1 MIKGIVYNNQAQANT
16 LKLRLRNRV
25 KHLFKGAELEWTF
38 TITHPTTGDVAVII
52 NEDAKYLDEV
62 YEELNPNE
70 RNNIVELDPSWFP
83 QNEI

>member
-1 MIKGIVYNNQAQANT
+1 MEGIVYNNQAQANT

-38 TITHPTTGDVAVII
+38 TITHPTDGDVAVII
-52 NEDAKYLDEV
+52 SRTADFWDEV
-62 YEELNPNE
+62 YEELNPSE